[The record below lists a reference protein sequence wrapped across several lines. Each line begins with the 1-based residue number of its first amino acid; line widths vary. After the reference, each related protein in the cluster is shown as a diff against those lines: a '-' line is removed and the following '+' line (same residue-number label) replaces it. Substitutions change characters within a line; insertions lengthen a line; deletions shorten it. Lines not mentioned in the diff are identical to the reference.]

1 MHAEFSPFVPLE
13 SHRYGLCFRAVN
25 QNGQQAELRTLL
37 KNASAPPN
45 ATTRTSPYSA
55 TPPAIDP
62 HTSARL
68 QRARLL
74 QHPSIQRIL
83 DLDLTGITPVV
94 LLEDRRPGRWLDQH
108 PLAPQD
114 TDLCQ
119 LARDLLAALQEAH
132 RLGLPHGSISTDAL
146 LCREDG
152 SAMLDFTG
160 LLIDPHSTDAAE
172 SVPGQNTLVATT
184 VSPNTVSPNTVS
196 PNTVSFDTVSPE
208 TLASKTVAP
217 DGDSHAT
224 VGGLSTAPEL
234 LQGEPP
240 SHASDV
246 YSLARLI
253 LDLHEALRLAPPASR
268 EPKSPTPK
276 QFISLPNVALGW
288 FKLCLANDPA
298 ERPSL
303 HWLIQQMNSLSTPL
317 QSSSVEKTWDQAVA
331 RTQESLSSSQTIAPS
346 QDQTV
351 DLAPAPELKADVA
364 EVSER
369 QSPEAT
375 AEFVT
380 RALHPL
386 DSKTDFS
393 IQVTQEQPAAAAA
406 PQSKNATGRKPPRGD
421 ASADDDEQADE
432 QTMPAQL
439 GRFQL
444 GKLLG
449 KGGMGLVYRAI
460 DSADGRPVAIKVLRE
475 AATRSESARR
485 RFAKEARMLAR
496 VNNPYVA
503 NLLEFNE
510 DAGRNF
516 LAIEFVAGGSVGE
529 LLRSTGPLPES
540 LAVALVTDAARGLE
554 VAHQL
559 GVVHRD
565 IKPDNLLLTEQG
577 RAWFDYELAH
587 HPSPADSVITRLSGS
602 FLTRLNRTVSPSQP
616 PSQFVSPQDAAA
628 KPGAGSAPATL
639 SEQESVTV
647 ELPAVSNSPSP
658 LEATLDNH
666 LSLTSIT
673 PAGPAA
679 DAVQSVTVDPAAA
692 AVNEPGN
699 PSLDALGSG
708 PFVKLSDFG
717 LARSATI
724 SESIAITQQGALL
737 GTPLYM
743 SPEQCQGQ
751 PVDIR
756 SDIYSLGATL
766 FHLLSGKP
774 PFLAETPMAVMQK
787 HVREVAPSLRSL
799 RPDISEALSRIVD
812 KCLAKSP
819 AARFADGGTLRQELE
834 NLLHGQ
840 PTSLALHPATPDAR
854 GLPVMEFQFQ
864 CELQASPAAL
874 WPYVANTDRV
884 NHALG
889 LPAVR
894 YTTRPDPTRGVERMA
909 EARIAG
915 QQLTWRENPY
925 EWIEGRRM
933 SVLRE
938 FTRGPF
944 AWFVNVVEL
953 QPLSSGGTR
962 LVQTLKATPKHWF
975 GRLLARWQ
983 LGQKTPRDFRR
994 VYAQVD
1000 SYLARAGSHSPT
1012 ADAWGQAHTMSSAKQ
1027 KLLQQRLARLPERGI
1042 EPQVLETF
1050 SQFLEHAS
1058 DIEVARIRP
1067 LAFADR
1073 FQLEAQQ
1080 VVQACLHGVR
1090 EGLVT
1095 MLWDIL
1101 CPSCRIPAD
1110 IQETLSNL
1118 GDHSYCPACDLRYD
1132 VDFANSVELIF
1143 RAHPELREVETRTY
1157 CIGGPAWSTHVV
1169 AQIRLLPGERFDL
1182 ELALGEG
1189 EYRVRGAQ
1197 LPFVVDLRVANYQAV
1212 RNWELPLNRPPLA
1225 TSIPVLESGQQ
1236 VLTLHNN
1243 TQRELEIRLERL
1255 AGRSLALTAAAASS
1269 LALFREMFPDQTLA
1283 PGRMISVTTITLLSL
1298 ELCDAG
1304 QLYRERGDAAA
1315 FALIQTALTSANTEI
1330 AKHRGAVAHQIGEQL
1345 LATFSEPISAVQA
1358 GLKLLRD
1365 AVAAGRELRIAI
1377 HRGPAVAATIQD
1389 RLDYFGQTAHLLQ
1402 ELRSTALPNEL
1413 LVTEEIASL
1422 PDVDAQLHDPDLKL
1436 DILPSNPAAQLPL
1449 AIRCQVSS

>member
-1 MHAEFSPFVPLE
+1 SPL
-13 SHRYGLCFRAVN
+13 
-25 QNGQQAELRTLL
+25 
-37 KNASAPPN
+37 
-45 ATTRTSPYSA
+45 
-55 TPPAIDP
+55 
-62 HTSARL
+62 
-68 QRARLL
+68 
-74 QHPSIQRIL
+74 
-83 DLDLTGITPVV
+83 
-94 LLEDRRPGRWLDQH
+94 
-108 PLAPQD
+108 
-114 TDLCQ
+114 
-119 LARDLLAALQEAH
+119 
-132 RLGLPHGSISTDAL
+132 
-146 LCREDG
+146 
-152 SAMLDFTG
+152 
-160 LLIDPHSTDAAE
+160 
-172 SVPGQNTLVATT
+172 
-184 VSPNTVSPNTVS
+184 
-196 PNTVSFDTVSPE
+196 
-208 TLASKTVAP
+208 
-217 DGDSHAT
+217 
-224 VGGLSTAPEL
+224 
-234 LQGEPP
+234 
-240 SHASDV
+240 
-246 YSLARLI
+246 
-253 LDLHEALRLAPPASR
+253 
-268 EPKSPTPK
+268 
-276 QFISLPNVALGW
+276 
-288 FKLCLANDPA
+288 
-298 ERPSL
+298 
-303 HWLIQQMNSLSTPL
+303 
-317 QSSSVEKTWDQAVA
+317 EKTWDQAVA
-331 RTQESLSSSQTIAPS
+331 RTQESFSSPQTIAPS
-346 QDQTV
+346 QYATS
-351 DLAPAPELKADVA
+351 APTITPEHNSPAAESSAD
-364 EVSER
+364 SPR
-369 QSPEAT
+369 QSSVEAT

-380 RALHPL
+380 HAEPPQEPQ
-386 DSKTDFS
+386 TDFS
-393 IQVTQEQPAAAAA
+393 VEATQDRLATPPDPKRKSAAARTS
-406 PQSKNATGRKPPRGD
+406 PRSDQSAE
-421 ASADDDEQADE
+421 DDEQADE
-432 QTMPAQL
+432 QTMPPRL

-444 GKLLG
+444 EKLLG
-449 KGGMGLVYRAI
+449 KGGMGLVYQAR

-485 RFAKEARMLAR
+485 RFVKEARMLAR

-529 LLRSTGPLPES
+529 LLRSTGPLPEA

-577 RAWFDYELAH
+577 RAWFDEELAH
-587 HPSPADSVITRLSGS
+587 HPSPADSVIHRLSGS
-602 FLTRLNRTVSPSQP
+602 FLSRLNRTVSPSKT
-616 PSQFVSPQDAAA
+616 PSQLVAPKNDSTAATG
-628 KPGAGSAPATL
+628 PGTSSASITR
-639 SEQESVTV
+639 SEQESVTI
-647 ELPAVSNSPSP
+647 ELAAAAVSPAK
-658 LEATLDNH
+658 LDATLDTH
-666 LSLTSIT
+666 LSLTSISPVGT
-673 PAGPAA
+673 TANASPEAAAPATIPAA
-679 DAVQSVTVDPAAA
+679 TTIPAANVTAIALTEAAVQSAAQSAEQSTAVQSA
-692 AVNEPGN
+692 AVQSAAVQSAAVQSAASQSAA
-699 PSLDALGSG
+699 SLPASELDNRLPAIPCSG

-717 LARSATI
+717 LARTATN

-751 PVDIR
+751 AVDIR

-787 HVREVAPSLRSL
+787 HVREVAPSLRTL
-799 RPDISEALSRIVD
+799 RPDISEGLSRIVD

-819 AARFADGGTLRQELE
+819 AARFADGAALRQELE

-864 CELQASPAAL
+864 CELQASPAAV

-953 QPLSSGGTR
+953 QPLSNGGTR
-962 LVQTLKATPKHWF
+962 LVQTLKATPTHWF
-975 GRLLARWQ
+975 GRVLARWQ
-983 LGQKTPRDFRR
+983 LGKKTPRDFRR
-994 VYAQVD
+994 VYEQVD

-1012 ADAWGQAHTMSSAKQ
+1012 ADAWGQAHTMSATKQ
-1027 KLLQQRLARLPERGI
+1027 KLLQQRLARLQERGI
-1042 EPQVLETF
+1042 EPQVLETLG
-1050 SQFLEHAS
+1050 QFLEHAS

-1073 FQLEAQQ
+1073 FQLEAQH
-1080 VVQACLHGVR
+1080 VVEACLHGAR

-1225 TSIPVLESGQQ
+1225 TSIPVLESGEQ
-1236 VLTLHNN
+1236 VLTLYNN

-1298 ELCDAG
+1298 EVCDAG
-1304 QLYRERGDAAA
+1304 FLYRELGDAAA
-1315 FALIQTALTSANTEI
+1315 F
-1330 AKHRGAVAHQIGEQL
+1330 G
-1345 LATFSEPISAVQA
+1345 
-1358 GLKLLRD
+1358 
-1365 AVAAGRELRIAI
+1365 
-1377 HRGPAVAATIQD
+1377 
-1389 RLDYFGQTAHLLQ
+1389 
-1402 ELRSTALPNEL
+1402 
-1413 LVTEEIASL
+1413 
-1422 PDVDAQLHDPDLKL
+1422 
-1436 DILPSNPAAQLPL
+1436 
-1449 AIRCQVSS
+1449 